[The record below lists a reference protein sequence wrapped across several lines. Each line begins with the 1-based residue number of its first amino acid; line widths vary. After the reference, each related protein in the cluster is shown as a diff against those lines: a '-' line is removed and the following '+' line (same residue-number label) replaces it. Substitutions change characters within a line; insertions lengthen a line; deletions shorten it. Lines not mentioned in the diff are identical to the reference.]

1 MTTSAKAIHA
11 GFRQLGITEDDDK
24 RALYFRVTGQ
34 SRLSLM
40 SADQEGAVLTELRR
54 LGFKTLERRPN
65 GAVKLTGKFA
75 KKLQAMWIA
84 AWNLAVVPDRDD
96 AALIGFVKK
105 QTSVDDVRFVH
116 HADDARAV
124 IEALKA
130 RMKRDAGVHFGGD
143 QGCDWLASDVAKMAW
158 AQWRIIR
165 PDAGLMVR
173 KGFDDAVAAALGRP
187 ITMLVDLTDRDW
199 QAVMKALGPRVR
211 AARKAGT
218 S

>member
-1 MTTSAKAIHA
+1 MSNPTQAIHT

-24 RALYFRVTGQ
+24 RAFYVRVTGK
-34 SRLSLM
+34 SGLTLM
-40 SADQEGAVLTELRR
+40 TSDEKTAVLAEQRR
-54 LGFKTLERRPN
+54 LGFKPAERRAN
-65 GAVKLTGKFA
+65 GQVKLTGKYA

-96 AALIGFVKK
+96 AALIGFVRR
-105 QTSVDDVRFVH
+105 QTKVDAVQFVH
-116 HADDARAV
+116 QWDDARAV

-130 RMKRDAGVHFGGD
+130 RMTRDAGVQFGTD
-143 QGCDWLASDVAKMAW
+143 QGCDWLTNDVAKMAW

-187 ITMLVDLTDRDW
+187 ITMLVELSDRDW
-199 QAVMKALGPRVR
+199 QTVMKALGPRVR
-211 AARKAGT
+211 AARKAG

>member
-1 MTTSAKAIHA
+1 MTTSAKTIHA
-11 GFRQLGITEDDDK
+11 GFRQLGIIEDDDK

-54 LGFKTLERRPN
+54 LGFKTVERRPN
-65 GAVKLTGKFA
+65 GAAKLNGKFA

-96 AALIGFVKK
+96 AALIGFVKR
-105 QTSVDDVRFVH
+105 QTKVDAVQFVH
-116 HADDARAV
+116 QWDDARAV

-130 RMKRDAGVHFGGD
+130 RMTRDAGVQFGSD
-143 QGCDWLASDVAKMAW
+143 QGCDWLAGDVAKMAW

-187 ITMLVDLTDRDW
+187 ITMLVELTDRDW
-199 QAVMKALGPRVR
+199 QAVMKTLGVRVR
-211 AARKAGT
+211 AARKAG